1 MNKKDQVEE
10 GNYNL
15 LKIAHWNLEVLLLLG
30 DTDCVNHV
38 LPFENLQKNN
48 MS

>member
-30 DTDCVNHV
+30 DRDCVNH
-38 LPFENLQKNN
+38 PIWKPTKKITCHE
-48 MS
+48 